1 MPTYKDPMHTEKLV
15 NIQMSEKTLA
25 RLIKES
31 NIHATD
37 IHPLDRTS
45 KVFVWKSCLD
55 HCFSEGLPG

>member
-1 MPTYKDPMHTEKLV
+1 MPTYKDSFSTEKYV
-15 NIQMSEKTLA
+15 NIQMTEKTLA

-37 IHPLDRTS
+37 IHPLDQTS

>member
-1 MPTYKDPMHTEKLV
+1 MQTCNSSITTEKYV
-15 NIQMSEKTLA
+15 NIQMTEKTLA

-45 KVFVWKSCLD
+45 KIFVWKSCLD
-55 HCFSEGLPG
+55 SCFSEGLPG